1 MKKNKF
7 YVVWVGN
14 KTGIFKSWVECQ
26 LAVKNYKGSKYKS
39 FIEKDKAEKA
49 FLEGY
54 ETYYN
59 KRKCSHYDE
68 SIPTNNAICVDAASS
83 GNPGIM
89 EYQGVDILTKKV
101 LFKMGPYKNATNNIG
116 EFLALVHG
124 IAYLEKKKKSKI
136 IYSDSKT
143 AINWVKKKKCKTTLK
158 KNSENKEVFELISR
172 AIKWLNTNKYNVNI
186 LKWDTKLWGEIPA
199 DFGRK

>member
-14 KTGIFKSWVECQ
+14 KTGVFESWVDCQ

-39 FIEKDKAEKA
+39 FIEKNEAEKA

-54 ETYYN
+54 ELYYKKN
-59 KRKCSHYDE
+59 YSHDKDT
-68 SIPTNNAICVDAASS
+68 IPTNNAICVDAASS

-101 LFKMGPYKNATNNIG
+101 LFKKGPYKNATNNIG

-124 IAYLEKKKKSKI
+124 IAYLEKTKKSKI

-143 AINWVKKKKCKTTLK
+143 AISWVKKKKCKTTLK
-158 KNSENKEVFELISR
+158 KNSKNKEVFELISR
-172 AIKWLNTNKYNVNI
+172 AIKWLNENKYDVNI
-186 LKWDTKLWGEIPA
+186 LKWETKLWGEIPA

>member
-14 KTGIFKSWVECQ
+14 KTGIFKSWIECQ

-59 KRKCSHYDE
+59 KRKCSHYNE

-172 AIKWLNTNKYNVNI
+172 AIKWLNTNEYNVNI

>member
-14 KTGIFKSWVECQ
+14 KTGVFESWVECQ

-39 FIEKDKAEKA
+39 FIKKNEAEKA
-49 FLEGY
+49 FLKGY
-54 ETYYN
+54 EVYYN
-59 KRKCSHYDE
+59 KKKYSHDNDT
-68 SIPTNNAICVDAASS
+68 IPTNDALCVDAASS

-89 EYQGVDILTKKV
+89 EYQGVEMLTKKV
-101 LFKMGPYKNATNNIG
+101 LFKKGPYKNATNNIG

-124 IAYLEKKKKSKI
+124 IAYLEKTKKSKI

-143 AINWVKKKKCKTTLK
+143 AISWVKKKKCKTTLK

-172 AIKWLNTNKYNVNI
+172 AIKWLNENKYNVNI

>member
-14 KTGIFKSWVECQ
+14 KTGVFESWVECQ

-39 FIEKDKAEKA
+39 FIKKNEAEKA
-49 FLEGY
+49 FLKGY
-54 ETYYN
+54 EVYYN
-59 KRKCSHYDE
+59 KKKYSHDNDT
-68 SIPTNNAICVDAASS
+68 IPTNDAICVDAASS

-89 EYQGVDILTKKV
+89 EYQGVEMLTKKV
-101 LFKMGPYKNATNNIG
+101 LFKKGPYKNATNNIG

-124 IAYLEKKKKSKI
+124 IAYLEKTKKSKI

-143 AINWVKKKKCKTTLK
+143 AISWVKKKKCKTTLK
-158 KNSENKEVFELISR
+158 KNAENKEVFELISR
-172 AIKWLNTNKYNVNI
+172 AIKWLNENKYNVNI

>member
-14 KTGIFKSWVECQ
+14 KTGVFESWEECQ

-39 FIEKDKAEKA
+39 FIEKNDAEKA

-54 ETYYN
+54 EVYYN
-59 KRKCSHYDE
+59 KKNYSHDKNN
-68 SIPTNNAICVDAASS
+68 IPTNNAICVDAASS

-89 EYQGVDILTKKV
+89 EYQAVDMLTKKV
-101 LFKMGPYKNATNNIG
+101 LFKKGPYKNATNNIG

-124 IAYLEKKKKSKI
+124 IAYLEKTKKSKI

-143 AINWVKKKKCKTTLK
+143 AISWVKKKKCKTTLK

-172 AIKWLNTNKYNVNI
+172 AIKWLNENKYNISI
-186 LKWDTKLWGEIPA
+186 LKWNTKLWGEIPA

>member
-14 KTGIFKSWVECQ
+14 KTGVFESWVECQ

-39 FIEKDKAEKA
+39 FIDKNEAEKA
-49 FLEGY
+49 FLDGY
-54 ETYYN
+54 EFYY
-59 KRKCSHYDE
+59 KKDYSHYKN
-68 SIPTNNAICVDAASS
+68 SIHANNAICVDAASS

-89 EYQGVDILTKKV
+89 EYQGVDILTKKI
-101 LFKMGPYKNATNNIG
+101 LFKKGPYKNATNNIG

-124 IAYLEKKKKSKI
+124 IAYLEKTKKSKI

-143 AINWVKKKKCKTTLK
+143 AISWVKKKKCKTTLK
-158 KNSENKEVFELISR
+158 KNSENKEVFELITR
-172 AIKWLNTNKYNVNI
+172 AIKWLNENNYNVNI

>member
-14 KTGIFKSWVECQ
+14 KTGVFKSWVECQ

-39 FIEKDKAEKA
+39 FIEKDKAENA
-49 FLEGY
+49 FMEGY
-54 ETYYN
+54 EAYYN
-59 KRKCSHYDE
+59 KKKYSHYNE
-68 SIPTNNAICVDAASS
+68 SMPTNNAICVDAASS

-143 AINWVKKKKCKTTLK
+143 AISWVKKKKCKTTLK

-172 AIKWLNTNKYNVNI
+172 AIKWLNTNKYNVNV

>member
-14 KTGIFKSWVECQ
+14 KTGVFESWVECQ
-26 LAVKNYKGSKYKS
+26 LAVKNYRGSKYKS
-39 FIEKDKAEKA
+39 FIKKNEAEKA

-54 ETYYN
+54 EVYYN
-59 KRKCSHYDE
+59 KKNYSNDND
-68 SIPTNNAICVDAASS
+68 SIPANDAICVDAASS

-89 EYQGVDILTKKV
+89 EYRGVEMLTKKV
-101 LFKMGPYKNATNNIG
+101 LFKKGPYKNATNNIG

-124 IAYLEKKKKSKI
+124 IAYLEKTKKSKI

-143 AINWVKKKKCKTTLK
+143 AISWVKKKKCKTTLK

-172 AIKWLNTNKYNVNI
+172 AIKWLNENKYDVNI

>member
-14 KTGIFKSWVECQ
+14 KTGVFKSWVECQ

-39 FIEKDKAEKA
+39 FIKKNEAEKA

-54 ETYYN
+54 DVYSN
-59 KRKCSHYDE
+59 KKNY
-68 SIPTNNAICVDAASS
+68 SIDNDTVPENDAICVDAASS

-89 EYQGVDILTKKV
+89 EYQGVDMLTKKV
-101 LFKMGPYKNATNNIG
+101 LFKKGPYKNTTNNIG

-124 IAYLEKKKKSKI
+124 IAYLEKTKKSKI

-143 AINWVKKKKCKTTLK
+143 AISWVKKKKCKTTLK
-158 KNSENKEVFELISR
+158 KNSENKEVFDLISR
-172 AIKWLNTNKYNVNI
+172 AIKWLNENKYNVNI

>member
-14 KTGIFKSWVECQ
+14 KTGVFESWVDCQ

-39 FIEKDKAEKA
+39 FIEKNEAEKA

-54 ETYYN
+54 ELYYKKN
-59 KRKCSHYDE
+59 YSHDKDT
-68 SIPTNNAICVDAASS
+68 IPTNNAICVDAASS

-89 EYQGVDILTKKV
+89 EYQGVEMLTKKV
-101 LFKMGPYKNATNNIG
+101 LFKKGPYKNATNNIG

-124 IAYLEKKKKSKI
+124 IAYLEKTKKSKI

-143 AINWVKKKKCKTTLK
+143 AISWVMKKKCKTTLK

-172 AIKWLNTNKYNVNI
+172 AIKWLNENNYNVNI

>member
-14 KTGIFKSWVECQ
+14 KTGVFESWEECQ

-39 FIEKDKAEKA
+39 FIKKNEAEKA

-54 ETYYN
+54 ELYYN
-59 KRKCSHYDE
+59 KKNYYKYKNKT
-68 SIPTNNAICVDAASS
+68 PANNAICVDAASS

-101 LFKMGPYKNATNNIG
+101 LFKKGPYKNVTNNIG

-124 IAYLEKKKKSKI
+124 IAYLEKTKKSKI

-143 AINWVKKKKCKTTLK
+143 AISWVKKKKCKTTLK
-158 KNSENKEVFELISR
+158 KNSENKEVFELIGR
-172 AIKWLNTNKYNVNI
+172 AIKWLNENKYNVNI
-186 LKWDTKLWGEIPA
+186 LKWDTKLW
-199 DFGRK
+199 RNSSRL

>member
-1 MKKNKF
+1 MNKNKF

-14 KTGIFKSWVECQ
+14 KTGVFESWVECQ

-39 FIEKDKAEKA
+39 FIKKNEAEKA

-54 ETYYN
+54 EFYYN
-59 KRKCSHYDE
+59 KKNYSDDND
-68 SIPTNNAICVDAASS
+68 SIPENDAICVDAASS

-89 EYQGVDILTKKV
+89 EYQGVEMLTKKV
-101 LFKMGPYKNATNNIG
+101 LFKKGPYKNATNNIG

-124 IAYLEKKKKSKI
+124 IAYLEKTKKSKI

-143 AINWVKKKKCKTTLK
+143 AISWVKKKKCKTTLK

-172 AIKWLNTNKYNVNI
+172 ATKWLNENKYNVNI
-186 LKWDTKLWGEIPA
+186 LKWDTRLWGEIPA

>member
-14 KTGIFKSWVECQ
+14 KTGVFESWVDCQ

-39 FIEKDKAEKA
+39 FIEKNEAEKA

-54 ETYYN
+54 ELYYKKN
-59 KRKCSHYDE
+59 YSHDKDT
-68 SIPTNNAICVDAASS
+68 IPTNNAICVDAASS

-101 LFKMGPYKNATNNIG
+101 LFKKGPYKNATNNIG

-124 IAYLEKKKKSKI
+124 IAYLEKTKKSKI

-143 AINWVKKKKCKTTLK
+143 AISWVKKKKCKTTLK

-172 AIKWLNTNKYNVNI
+172 AIKWLNENKYDVNI
-186 LKWDTKLWGEIPA
+186 LKWETKLWGEIPA

>member
-14 KTGIFKSWVECQ
+14 KTGVFESWVECQ

-39 FIEKDKAEKA
+39 FIKKNEAEKA
-49 FLEGY
+49 FLKGY
-54 ETYYN
+54 EVYYN
-59 KRKCSHYDE
+59 KKKYSHDNDT
-68 SIPTNNAICVDAASS
+68 IPTNDAICVDAASS

-89 EYQGVDILTKKV
+89 EYQGVEMLTKKV
-101 LFKMGPYKNATNNIG
+101 LFKKGPYKNATNNIG

-124 IAYLEKKKKSKI
+124 IAYLEKTKKSKI

-143 AINWVKKKKCKTTLK
+143 AISWVKKKKCKTTLK

-172 AIKWLNTNKYNVNI
+172 AIKWLNENKYNVNI

>member
-14 KTGIFKSWVECQ
+14 KTGVFESWVDCQ

-39 FIEKDKAEKA
+39 FIEKNEAEKA

-54 ETYYN
+54 ELYYKKN
-59 KRKCSHYDE
+59 YSHDKDT
-68 SIPTNNAICVDAASS
+68 IPTNNAICVDAASS

-89 EYQGVDILTKKV
+89 EYQGVEMLTKKV
-101 LFKMGPYKNATNNIG
+101 LFKKGPYKNATNNIG

-124 IAYLEKKKKSKI
+124 IAYLEKTKKSKI

-143 AINWVKKKKCKTTLK
+143 AISWVKKKKCKTTLK

-172 AIKWLNTNKYNVNI
+172 AIKWLNENKYNVNI
-186 LKWDTKLWGEIPA
+186 LKWETKLWGEIPA

>member
-14 KTGIFKSWVECQ
+14 KTGIFESWVECQ

-39 FIEKDKAEKA
+39 FVKKNEAEKA

-54 ETYYN
+54 EVYYN
-59 KRKCSHYDE
+59 KKNYSNDND
-68 SIPTNNAICVDAASS
+68 SIPANDAICVDAASS

-89 EYQGVDILTKKV
+89 EYQGVEMLTKKV
-101 LFKMGPYKNATNNIG
+101 LFKKGPYKNATNNIG

-124 IAYLEKKKKSKI
+124 IAYLEKTKKNKI

-143 AINWVKKKKCKTTLK
+143 AISWVKKKKCKTTLK

-172 AIKWLNTNKYNVNI
+172 AIKWLNENRYNVNI

>member
-7 YVVWVGN
+7 YVVWVGS
-14 KTGIFKSWVECQ
+14 KTGVFESWVDCQ

-39 FIEKDKAEKA
+39 FIEKNEAEKA
-49 FLEGY
+49 FLDGY
-54 ETYYN
+54 ELYYN
-59 KRKCSHYDE
+59 KKNYSHDKDT
-68 SIPTNNAICVDAASS
+68 IPTSDAICVDAASS

-89 EYQGVDILTKKV
+89 EYQGVDMLTKKV
-101 LFKMGPYKNATNNIG
+101 LFKKGPYKNATNNIG

-124 IAYLEKKKKSKI
+124 IAYLEKTKKSNI

-143 AINWVKKKKCKTTLK
+143 AISWVKKKKCKTTLK
-158 KNSENKEVFELISR
+158 KNSENNEVFELISR
-172 AIKWLNTNKYNVNI
+172 AIKWLNENRYNVNI

>member
-14 KTGIFKSWVECQ
+14 KTGVFESWVECQ

-39 FIEKDKAEKA
+39 FIDKNEAEKA
-49 FLEGY
+49 FIDGY
-54 ETYYN
+54 EIYY
-59 KRKCSHYDE
+59 KKDYSHYKN
-68 SIPTNNAICVDAASS
+68 SIHANNAICVDAASS

-89 EYQGVDILTKKV
+89 EYQGVDILTKKI
-101 LFKMGPYKNATNNIG
+101 LFKKGPYKNATNNIG

-124 IAYLEKKKKSKI
+124 IAYLEKNKKSKI

-143 AINWVKKKKCKTTLK
+143 AISWVKKKKCKTTLK

-172 AIKWLNTNKYNVNI
+172 AIKWLNENNYNVNI

>member
-14 KTGIFKSWVECQ
+14 KTGVFESWVDCQ

-39 FIEKDKAEKA
+39 FIEKNEAGKA

-54 ETYYN
+54 ELYYKKN
-59 KRKCSHYDE
+59 YSHDKDT
-68 SIPTNNAICVDAASS
+68 IPTNNAICVDAASS

-101 LFKMGPYKNATNNIG
+101 LFKKGPYKNATNNIG

-124 IAYLEKKKKSKI
+124 IAYLEKTKKSKI

-143 AINWVKKKKCKTTLK
+143 AISWVKKKKCKTTLK

-172 AIKWLNTNKYNVNI
+172 AIKWLNENKYDVNI
-186 LKWDTKLWGEIPA
+186 LKWETKLWGEIPA

>member
-14 KTGIFKSWVECQ
+14 KTGVFESWVECQ

-39 FIEKDKAEKA
+39 FIKKNEAEKA
-49 FLEGY
+49 FLKGY
-54 ETYYN
+54 EVYYN
-59 KRKCSHYDE
+59 KKKYSHDNDT
-68 SIPTNNAICVDAASS
+68 IPTNDAICVDAASS

-89 EYQGVDILTKKV
+89 EYQGVEMLTKKV
-101 LFKMGPYKNATNNIG
+101 LFKKGPYKNATNNIG

-124 IAYLEKKKKSKI
+124 IAYLEKSKKSKI

-143 AINWVKKKKCKTTLK
+143 AISWVKKKKCKTTLK

-172 AIKWLNTNKYNVNI
+172 AIKWLNENKYNVNI

>member
-14 KTGIFKSWVECQ
+14 ETGVFKSWVECQ

-39 FIEKDKAEKA
+39 FIEKDKAENA
-49 FLEGY
+49 FMEGY
-54 ETYYN
+54 EAYYN
-59 KRKCSHYDE
+59 KKKYSHPDE

-136 IYSDSKT
+136 IYSDSNT
-143 AINWVKKKKCKTTLK
+143 AISWVKKKKCKTTLK

-172 AIKWLNTNKYNVNI
+172 AIKWLNTNKYNVNV

>member
-14 KTGIFKSWVECQ
+14 KTGVFESWVDCQ

-39 FIEKDKAEKA
+39 FIEKNEAEKA

-54 ETYYN
+54 ELYYKKN
-59 KRKCSHYDE
+59 YSHDKDT
-68 SIPTNNAICVDAASS
+68 IPTNNAICVDAASS

-101 LFKMGPYKNATNNIG
+101 LFKKGPYKNATNNIG

-124 IAYLEKKKKSKI
+124 IAYLEKTKKSKI

-143 AINWVKKKKCKTTLK
+143 AISWVKKKKCKTTLK

-172 AIKWLNTNKYNVNI
+172 AIKWLNENKYNVNI

>member
-14 KTGIFKSWVECQ
+14 KTGVFESWVECQ
-26 LAVKNYKGSKYKS
+26 LAVKNYRGSKYKS
-39 FIEKDKAEKA
+39 FIKKNEAEKA

-54 ETYYN
+54 EVYYN
-59 KRKCSHYDE
+59 KKNYSNDND
-68 SIPTNNAICVDAASS
+68 SIPANDAICVDAASS

-89 EYQGVDILTKKV
+89 EYRGVEMLTKKV
-101 LFKMGPYKNATNNIG
+101 LFKKGPYKNTTNNIG

-124 IAYLEKKKKSKI
+124 IAYLEKTKKSKI

-143 AINWVKKKKCKTTLK
+143 AISWVKKKKCKTTLK

-172 AIKWLNTNKYNVNI
+172 AIKWLNENKYDVNI

>member
-14 KTGIFKSWVECQ
+14 KTGVFKSWVECQ

-39 FIEKDKAEKA
+39 FVEKDKAEKA
-49 FLEGY
+49 FMEGY
-54 ETYYN
+54 EAYYN
-59 KRKCSHYDE
+59 KKKYSHYNE
-68 SIPTNNAICVDAASS
+68 SIPENNAICVDAASS

-124 IAYLEKKKKSKI
+124 IAYLEKKKKNKI
-136 IYSDSKT
+136 IYSDSNT
-143 AINWVKKKKCKTTLK
+143 AISWVKKKKCKTTLK

-172 AIKWLNTNKYNVNI
+172 AIKWLNTNKYNVNV

>member
-14 KTGIFKSWVECQ
+14 KTGVFESWVECQ

-39 FIEKDKAEKA
+39 FIKKNEAEKA

-54 ETYYN
+54 EVYYN
-59 KRKCSHYDE
+59 KKNYSDYND
-68 SIPTNNAICVDAASS
+68 SIPENDAICVDAASS

-89 EYQGVDILTKKV
+89 EYQGVEMLTKKV
-101 LFKMGPYKNATNNIG
+101 LFKKGPYKNATNNIG

-124 IAYLEKKKKSKI
+124 IAYLEKTKKSKI

-143 AINWVKKKKCKTTLK
+143 AISWVKKKKCKTTLK

-172 AIKWLNTNKYNVNI
+172 AIKWLNENKYNINI

>member
-14 KTGIFKSWVECQ
+14 KTGVFESWVECQ
-26 LAVKNYKGSKYKS
+26 LAIKNYKGSKYKS
-39 FIEKDKAEKA
+39 FIKKNEAEKA
-49 FLEGY
+49 FLNGY
-54 ETYYN
+54 EAYYN
-59 KRKCSHYDE
+59 KKNYSNDNN
-68 SIPTNNAICVDAASS
+68 SIPENDAICVDAASS

-101 LFKMGPYKNATNNIG
+101 LFKKGPYKNATNNIG

-124 IAYLEKKKKSKI
+124 IAYLEKTKKSKI

-143 AINWVKKKKCKTTLK
+143 AISWVKKKKCKTTLK

-172 AIKWLNTNKYNVNI
+172 AIKWLNENKYNVNI

>member
-14 KTGIFKSWVECQ
+14 KTGVFKSWVECQ
-26 LAVKNYKGSKYKS
+26 LAIKNYKGSKYKS
-39 FIEKDKAEKA
+39 FIEKDKAENA
-49 FLEGY
+49 FMEGY
-54 ETYYN
+54 EAYYN
-59 KRKCSHYDE
+59 KKKYSHYNE
-68 SIPTNNAICVDAASS
+68 SMPTNNAICVDAASS

-143 AINWVKKKKCKTTLK
+143 AISWVKKKKCKTTLK

-172 AIKWLNTNKYNVNI
+172 AIKWLNTNKYNVNV

>member
-1 MKKNKF
+1 M
-7 YVVWVGN
+7 
-14 KTGIFKSWVECQ
+14 I
-26 LAVKNYKGSKYKS
+26 
-39 FIEKDKAEKA
+39 
-49 FLEGY
+49 
-54 ETYYN
+54 
-59 KRKCSHYDE
+59 
-68 SIPTNNAICVDAASS
+68 
-83 GNPGIM
+83 
-89 EYQGVDILTKKV
+89 TKKV
-101 LFKMGPYKNATNNIG
+101 IFKMGPYKNATNNIG

-124 IAYLEKKKKSKI
+124 IAYLEKNGKKQI

-143 AINWVKKKKCKTTLK
+143 AISWVKKKKCKTTLK

>member
-14 KTGIFKSWVECQ
+14 KTGVFESWEECQ

-39 FIEKDKAEKA
+39 FVEKNEAEKA
-49 FLEGY
+49 FQEGC
-54 ETYYN
+54 EVYYN
-59 KRKCSHYDE
+59 KKNYSQDKDN
-68 SIPTNNAICVDAASS
+68 IPTNNAICVDAASS

-89 EYQGVDILTKKV
+89 EYQGVEMLTKKV
-101 LFKMGPYKNATNNIG
+101 LFKKGPYKNATNNIG

-124 IAYLEKKKKSKI
+124 IAYLEKTKKSKI

-143 AINWVKKKKCKTTLK
+143 AISWVKKKKCKTTLK

-172 AIKWLNTNKYNVNI
+172 AIKWLNENKYNVNI

>member
-14 KTGIFKSWVECQ
+14 ETGVFNSWVECQ

-39 FIEKDKAEKA
+39 FIDKKEAEKA

-54 ETYYN
+54 ETYYKKKKYSDYN
-59 KRKCSHYDE
+59 E
-68 SIPTNNAICVDAASS
+68 NIPKNNAICVDAASS

-89 EYQGVDILTKKV
+89 EYQGVDMITKKII
-101 LFKMGPYKNATNNIG
+101 FKKGPYKNATNNIG

-124 IAYLEKKKKSKI
+124 IAYLEKNQKRKI

-143 AINWVKKKKCKTTLK
+143 AISWVKKKKCKTTLK
-158 KNSENKEVFELISR
+158 KNSENKEVFELVNR
-172 AIKWLNTNKYNVNI
+172 AIKWLKKNKYNVNV
-186 LKWDTKLWGEIPA
+186 LKWDTRSWGEIPA